1 MTKFKFLLPNQT
13 RDKIK
18 ESLRVPKKK
27 KKFTVF
33 KAQVFTE
40 EAEDSI
46 TKRRKRSVL
55 TVCKTSNPC
64 KSSDG
69 NMRHIPIHPEVLG

>member
-1 MTKFKFLLPNQT
+1 MQLFNEEVENSIAMT
-13 RDKIK
+13 
-18 ESLRVPKKK
+18 
-27 KKFTVF
+27 
-33 KAQVFTE
+33 
-40 EAEDSI
+40 
-46 TKRRKRSVL
+46 RRVL